1 MAPALPA
8 GLIGR
13 EAAACVLLGAV
24 LGGARA
30 LFPEKGRGAFLPDV
44 LLVGALLLGL
54 QSYAASLSFGGVL
67 RWYQLAAAV
76 FGAWAAER
84 VLRGPVLG
92 IASIALLS
100 SKSLNLLLVLS
111 LLTMKRE
118 IEKELANAI
127 GQHHGQTL
135 ITKDALL
142 MNMRPDSSYEFGR
155 HTSLRCISI
164 INNQTNRLV
173 MMNSCAA

>member
-84 VLRGPVLG
+84 VLRGPVLLARKG
-92 IASIALLS
+92 R
-100 SKSLNLLLVLS
+100 SKRAKERRNAKRNAKKQKKNLP
-111 LLTMKRE
+111 
-118 IEKELANAI
+118 
-127 GQHHGQTL
+127 
-135 ITKDALL
+135 
-142 MNMRPDSSYEFGR
+142 RPQRMLY
-155 HTSLRCISI
+155 
-164 INNQTNRLV
+164 
-173 MMNSCAA
+173 NSNVSK

>member
-13 EAAACVLLGAV
+13 EAAACVLLGVV

-84 VLRGPVLG
+84 VLLARK
-92 IASIALLS
+92 AR
-100 SKSLNLLLVLS
+100 SKRAKERRNAKWNAKKQKKNLP
-111 LLTMKRE
+111 
-118 IEKELANAI
+118 
-127 GQHHGQTL
+127 
-135 ITKDALL
+135 
-142 MNMRPDSSYEFGR
+142 RPPRMLY
-155 HTSLRCISI
+155 
-164 INNQTNRLV
+164 
-173 MMNSCAA
+173 NSNVSK

>member
-54 QSYAASLSFGGVL
+54 QSYTASLSFGGVL

-76 FGAWAAER
+76 LAAAAVHEL
-84 VLRGPVLG
+84 LRGPMQFARKMLWAPVH
-92 IASIALLS
+92 LLAARWAAGRAARKNRARERKRAKQAAKNPKKNLPRPQRMLYNS
-100 SKSLNLLLVLS
+100 NVSK
-111 LLTMKRE
+111 
-118 IEKELANAI
+118 
-127 GQHHGQTL
+127 
-135 ITKDALL
+135 
-142 MNMRPDSSYEFGR
+142 
-155 HTSLRCISI
+155 
-164 INNQTNRLV
+164 
-173 MMNSCAA
+173 

>member
-84 VLRGPVLG
+84 VLRGPVRGVFFVLG
-92 IASIALLS
+92 LPLQGAS
-100 SKSLNLLLVLS
+100 
-111 LLTMKRE
+111 
-118 IEKELANAI
+118 
-127 GQHHGQTL
+127 
-135 ITKDALL
+135 
-142 MNMRPDSSYEFGR
+142 
-155 HTSLRCISI
+155 
-164 INNQTNRLV
+164 
-173 MMNSCAA
+173 

>member
-1 MAPALPA
+1 MAPALPV

-24 LGGARA
+24 LGGARV

-76 FGAWAAER
+76 FGVWAAER
-84 VLRGPVLG
+84 VLRGPVRGAFFVLG
-92 IASIALLS
+92 LPLQGVRRLLAPVLLARKAR
-100 SKSLNLLLVLS
+100 SKRAKERRNAKRNAKKQKKNLP
-111 LLTMKRE
+111 
-118 IEKELANAI
+118 
-127 GQHHGQTL
+127 
-135 ITKDALL
+135 
-142 MNMRPDSSYEFGR
+142 RPQRMLY
-155 HTSLRCISI
+155 
-164 INNQTNRLV
+164 
-173 MMNSCAA
+173 NSNVSK

>member
-67 RWYQLAAAV
+67 RWYQLAAAI

-84 VLRGPVLG
+84 VLFVLELPLQGARRLLAPVLL
-92 IASIALLS
+92 ARKVR
-100 SKSLNLLLVLS
+100 SKRAKERRNAKRNAKKQKKNLP
-111 LLTMKRE
+111 
-118 IEKELANAI
+118 
-127 GQHHGQTL
+127 
-135 ITKDALL
+135 
-142 MNMRPDSSYEFGR
+142 RPQRMLY
-155 HTSLRCISI
+155 
-164 INNQTNRLV
+164 
-173 MMNSCAA
+173 NSNVSK